1 MHLADTAHNSAI
13 YYYYL
18 GLESWRSVYYPRE
31 AGRLSRCILWCGI
44 GVQPMSQAVYIAMA
58 AVINRTA
65 LSVIRFLIK
74 HATASSLR
82 PSIVYCAPPVGGI
95 RQCCDLSVGLSVCRP
110 TTCTGWAKKR
120 GHRHMTIILS
130 ILKTD
135 LRFFFHWK
143 IPF

>member
-1 MHLADTAHNSAI
+1 M
-13 YYYYL
+13 
-18 GLESWRSVYYPRE
+18 WRGWC
-31 AGRLSRCILWCGI
+31 AARLLY
-44 GVQPMSQAVYIAMA
+44 QAVCIAMP

-135 LRFFFHWK
+135 LRFFFTGRFLFKFAVKRISK
-143 IPF
+143 IPPHLAYVATLAGETLMSAK